1 MIRIIIRNG
10 GISMRQESKTT
21 EFKREYTDDLKYA
34 VVAFANTDGGKIYI
48 GINDDGSVQGIQNAD
63 GTMLR
68 ITNMVRDVVRPD
80 VTMFTECVTEEMDGK
95 TVIVLN
101 VQRGTARPYYLSGKG
116 VRPEGV
122 YIRQGASTVPASE
135 TAILNMI
142 KETSGDCYEDARSLN
157 QQLTFEKATDYF
169 AKRKLP
175 FGEQQKRTLNIIGA
189 DGTYTN
195 LGMLLSDQCVH
206 TIKLAVFDGSKKS
219 VFRDRKELTGSLLT
233 QLEDAYAYI
242 DQFNRTRA
250 EFNGLDRIDRRDYP
264 AEALREALLNAIT
277 HRDYSFSGSTL
288 ISIFDDRIEFVTIGG
303 LVRGL
308 TFDDIMLGVSALR
321 NPNLANVFYR
331 LKLIE
336 AYGTGIL
343 KINESYADCAV
354 KPQFEVTDN
363 AFKITLPNINYT
375 GERKDV
381 PATASLKVTNK
392 ANRQEILLRLT
403 ENQGYIVRKDVEAE
417 LKVSQATA
425 ILILRDMVE
434 KGLLIKEGCGKQQKY
449 RIAE

>member
-1 MIRIIIRNG
+1 MIE
-10 GISMRQESKTT
+10 SMTT
-21 EFKREYTDDLKYA
+21 ELKREYTDDIKYA
-34 VVAFANTDGGKIYI
+34 VVAFANTDGGKIYV
-48 GINDDGSVQGIQNAD
+48 GINDDGSVYGVGNTDA
-63 GTMLR
+63 TVLR
-68 ITNMVRDVVRPD
+68 ITNMIRDSIRPD
-80 VTMFTECVTEEMDGK
+80 VTMFTECAVETMEGK
-95 TVIVLN
+95 PVVVLT
-101 VQRGTARPYYLSGKG
+101 VQRGTARPYYLAGKG
-116 VRPEGV
+116 IRPEGV
-122 YIRQGASTVPASE
+122 YVRQSSSSVPASE
-135 TAILNMI
+135 SAILNMI
-142 KETSGDCYEDARSLN
+142 KETSGDRYEDARSIN
-157 QQLTFEKATDYF
+157 QQLTFEKAENYF
-169 AKRKLP
+169 AKRNLS
-175 FGEQQKRTLNIIGA
+175 FGDQQKRTLNIIGS

-206 TIKLAVFDGSKKS
+206 TIKMAVFDGSRKS

-233 QLEDAYAYI
+233 QLEDAYSYI

-250 EFNGLDRIDRRDYP
+250 EFEGLDRIDKRDYP
-264 AEALREALLNAIT
+264 GEALREALLNAIT

-321 NPNLANVFYR
+321 NQNLANVFYR
-331 LKLIE
+331 LNLIE

-363 AFKITLPNINYT
+363 AFKITLPNSNYA

-381 PATASLKVTNK
+381 ATPPKVK
-392 ANRQEILLRLT
+392 GKVDRQEILLRLA
-403 ENQGYIVRKDVEAE
+403 EKRGYIVRKDVEGA

-425 ILILRDMVE
+425 ILILRDMVD
-434 KGLLIKEGCGKQQKY
+434 KGLLIKEGSGKLQKY

>member
-1 MIRIIIRNG
+1 MVEN
-10 GISMRQESKTT
+10 MTT
-21 EFKREYTDDLKYA
+21 ELKREYTDDIKYT
-34 VVAFANTDGGKIYI
+34 VVAFANTDGGKIYV
-48 GINDDGSVQGIQNAD
+48 GMNDDGSVYGVENTD
-63 GTMLR
+63 VTVLR
-68 ITNMVRDVVRPD
+68 ITNMIRDSIRPD
-80 VTMFTECVTEEMDGK
+80 VTMFTECTIETIEEK
-95 TVIVLN
+95 PVVVLT
-101 VQRGTARPYYLSGKG
+101 VQRGTARPYYLAGKG
-116 VRPEGV
+116 IRPEGV
-122 YIRQGASTVPASE
+122 YVRQSASSVPASE

-142 KETSGDCYEDARSLN
+142 KETSGDRYEDARSIN
-157 QQLTFEKATDYF
+157 QQLTFEKAENYF
-169 AKRKLP
+169 AKRDLP
-175 FGEQQKRTLNIIGA
+175 FGDRQKRTLNIIGP

-206 TIKLAVFDGSKKS
+206 TIKMAVFDGSKKS

-233 QLEDAYAYI
+233 QLEDAYSYI
-242 DQFNRTRA
+242 DQFNHTRA
-250 EFNGLDRIDRRDYP
+250 EFDGLERIDRRDYP
-264 AEALREALLNAIT
+264 GEALREALLNAIT
-277 HRDYSFSGSTL
+277 HRDYSFSSSTL

-321 NPNLANVFYR
+321 NQNLANVFYR

-343 KINESYADCAV
+343 KINESYADCTA

-375 GERKDV
+375 REHQETA
-381 PATASLKVTNK
+381 PALSPKVTGK
-392 ANRQEILLRLT
+392 SDRQEILLRLA
-403 ENQGYIVRKDVEAE
+403 EKQGHIVRKDVEEA

-425 ILILRDMVE
+425 ILILRGMVE
-434 KGLLIKEGCGKQQKY
+434 KGLLIKERSGKQQKY

>member
-1 MIRIIIRNG
+1 MIE
-10 GISMRQESKTT
+10 SMTT
-21 EFKREYTDDLKYA
+21 ELKREYTDDIKYA
-34 VVAFANTDGGKIYI
+34 VVAFANTDGGKIYV
-48 GINDDGSVQGIQNAD
+48 GINDDGSVYGVGSTDA
-63 GTMLR
+63 TVLR
-68 ITNMVRDVVRPD
+68 ITNMIRDSIRPD
-80 VTMFTECVTEEMDGK
+80 VTMFTECVVETMEGK
-95 TVIVLN
+95 PVVVLT
-101 VQRGTARPYYLSGKG
+101 VQRGTARPYYLAGKG
-116 VRPEGV
+116 IRPEGV
-122 YIRQGASTVPASE
+122 YVRQSSSSVPASE
-135 TAILNMI
+135 SAILNMI
-142 KETSGDCYEDARSLN
+142 KETSGDRYEDARSIN
-157 QQLTFEKATDYF
+157 QQLTFEKAENYF
-169 AKRKLP
+169 AKRNLP
-175 FGEQQKRTLNIIGA
+175 FGDQQKRTLNIIGS

-206 TIKLAVFDGSKKS
+206 TIKMAVFDGSRKS

-233 QLEDAYAYI
+233 QLEDAYSYI

-250 EFNGLDRIDRRDYP
+250 EFEGLDRIDKRDYP
-264 AEALREALLNAIT
+264 GEALREALLNAIT

-321 NPNLANVFYR
+321 NQNLANVFYR
-331 LKLIE
+331 LNLIE

-363 AFKITLPNINYT
+363 AFKITLPNSNYA

-381 PATASLKVTNK
+381 ATPPKVK
-392 ANRQEILLRLT
+392 GKVDRQEILLRLA
-403 ENQGYIVRKDVEAE
+403 EKRGYIVRKDVEGA

-434 KGLLIKEGCGKQQKY
+434 KGLLIKEGSGKLQKY

>member
-1 MIRIIIRNG
+1 ML
-10 GISMRQESKTT
+10 QESKTT

-48 GINDDGSVQGIQNAD
+48 GINDDGSVQGVQNVD

-68 ITNMVRDVVRPD
+68 ITNMIRDVVRPD
-80 VTMFTECVTEEMDGK
+80 VTMFTECVPEEMDGK
-95 TVIVLN
+95 TVLVLN

-122 YIRQGASTVPASE
+122 YIRQGASSVPASA
-135 TAILNMI
+135 TTILNMI
-142 KETSGDCYEDARSLN
+142 KETSGDRYEDARSLN

-169 AKRKLP
+169 SKRNLP
-175 FGEQQKRTLNIIGA
+175 LGEQQKRTLKIIGS

-219 VFRDRKELTGSLLT
+219 VFRDRKELDGSLLA
-233 QLEDAYAYI
+233 QLEDAYSYI

-250 EFNGLDRIDRRDYP
+250 EFEGLDRIDKRDYP
-264 AEALREALLNAIT
+264 PEALREALLNAIT

-308 TFDDIMLGVSALR
+308 TFNDIMLGVSALR
-321 NPNLANVFYR
+321 NQNLANVFYR

-343 KINESYADCAV
+343 KINESYIDSDV
-354 KPQFEVTDN
+354 QPQFEVTDN
-363 AFKITLPNINYT
+363 AFKITLPNINYADNQ
-375 GERKDV
+375 KN
-381 PATASLKVTNK
+381 PLPTAPVKVKGK
-392 ANRQEILLRLT
+392 ADREEIILQIADK
-403 ENQGYIVRKDVEAE
+403 QGYVLRKDVERE
-417 LKVSQATA
+417 LDVSQASA
-425 ILILRDMVE
+425 ILILREMVDR
-434 KGLLIKEGCGKQQKY
+434 GLLTKEGTGRQLKY